1 MRTLNIDIE
10 TYSATNLKTSGVY
23 KYVEDPTFTIL
34 LFAYSFDDE
43 EKIRIV
49 ELENM
54 QTQFGELDSYE
65 REELEELRG
74 WLLDPTIL
82 KTAHNAGFERTCL
95 AKFFNI
101 KLNPA
106 QWSCTMVRAAMMG
119 LPLGLEFAAKALKIE
134 QQKLTTGKALI
145 KYFCVPCKPTKTNGM
160 RTRNMFYHDP
170 ERWAEFKRYCIGDV
184 AAERAIRKRV
194 IPFGI
199 LPVEVALWNLDQKIN
214 DVGLYVDEVLI
225 DAALEMDAINR
236 QRLIAE
242 AIEITGVANPNSAT
256 QLRNWLQKEL
266 EDNSINTLRKDDIPI
281 LQKAATGRLNE
292 KEIKRV
298 LDIRAEISKSSIR
311 KYTSLKKYRCKDGR
325 VRGLLQYYAANRT
338 GRWGGRGVQPHN
350 LRKNN
355 LKDLALARK
364 LVRLGDIEAVAM
376 AFGSVADTLS
386 QLIRTAFIAS
396 PVFRLIPGDFS
407 AIEARVISWLAG
419 EQWRLDVFKTH
430 GRIYEASASQMF
442 KVALESISYIDAAGK
457 TVKGVNFDMRSKGKV
472 AELALGF
479 QGGVAALIAMGALKM
494 GIVDKAVDAAKTFWD
509 NNPKKMIYDETNKIF
524 IKTWPEYKEFIIIQ
538 ELQKLVNA
546 WREANPNIKKLWR
559 TVGNA
564 AITAVESGQPVTI
577 CYGIRFHVEKNI
589 LFITLPSKRKLAY
602 IRPILRPGKFDKPVL
617 WYEGLDDNKRW
628 ARIPT
633 YGGKLVENIVQAIA
647 RDCMGD
653 AMLRVDK
660 AGYEIVLHVHD
671 EIVPDV
677 PNDSAG
683 STEDLNRIMSQPIA
697 WAPGL
702 PLNADSYETLY
713 YKKDD

>member
-43 EKIRIV
+43 EKIHIV

-54 QTQFGELDSYE
+54 QSQFGELDSYE
-65 REELEELRG
+65 RQEYDELRS

-101 KLNPA
+101 KLDPS
-106 QWSCTMVRAAMMG
+106 QWSCTMVRAAMLG
-119 LPLGLEFAAKALKIE
+119 LPLSLEFAAKALNIT

-145 KYFCVPCKPTKTNGM
+145 KYFCTPCKPTNKNGM
-160 RTRNMFYHDP
+160 RSRNMSYHDV
-170 ERWAEFKRYCIGDV
+170 EKWAEFKRYCVADV
-184 AAERAIRKRV
+184 AAERGIRKRV
-194 IPFGI
+194 ISFGI
-199 LPVEVALWNLDQKIN
+199 LPVEIALWNLDQKIN
-214 DVGLYVDEVLI
+214 DTGLYVDEVLI
-225 DAALEMDAINR
+225 ESALEMDRINR
-236 QRLIAE
+236 QLLIAE
-242 AIEITGVANPNSAT
+242 AIELTGVQNPNSAA
-256 QLRNWLQKEL
+256 QIKNWLQKEL
-266 EDNSINTLRKDDIPI
+266 EDDTINKLRKDDLPV
-281 LQKAATGRLNE
+281 LRKAAAGKLNE
-292 KEIKRV
+292 EDILRV
-298 LDIRAEISKSSIR
+298 LDIRAEISKSSIK
-311 KYTSLKKYRCKDGR
+311 KYTSLKNYRCKDGR

-364 LVRLGDIEAVAM
+364 LVRLGDIEAVKM
-376 AFGSVADTLS
+376 AFGSVSEILS
-386 QLIRTAFIAS
+386 QLIRTAFISS
-396 PVFRLIPGDFS
+396 PGCRFIPADFS

-419 EQWRLDVFKTH
+419 EKWRLDVFKTH

-442 KVALESISYIDAAGK
+442 KVPLESISYVDAAGK
-457 TVKGVNFDMRSKGKV
+457 TIKGVNFDMRSKGKV

-479 QGGVAALIAMGALKM
+479 QGGVMALIAMGALKM
-494 GIVDKAVDAAKTFWD
+494 GIVDEAVRLGKIDWD
-509 NNPKKMIYDETNKIF
+509 DGKPKHYHIADTSIVIN
-524 IKTWPEYKEFIIIQ
+524 TWELYKSEIVRI

-559 TVGNA
+559 TVGDA
-564 AITAVESGQPVTI
+564 AIKAVETGQAVTI
-577 CYGIRFHVEKNI
+577 QFGIRFAVEKNI

-602 IRPILRPGKFDKPVL
+602 IRPVLRPGKYGMVL
-617 WYEGLDDNKRW
+617 WYEGLDDSKRW
-628 ARIPT
+628 SRIPT

-653 AMLRVDK
+653 AMLRVDE
-660 AGYEIVLHVHD
+660 AGYDIVLHVHD

-677 PNDSAG
+677 PDDSAG
-683 STEDLNRIMSQPIA
+683 SVDDLNNIMSQPIA

-702 PLNADSYETLY
+702 TLNADSYETLY